1 VRPNQAPCQA
11 GSVTSRGT
19 ERGRIPLLVVGAL
32 LAVTLAAVPPLV
44 EPRPVDASTSTR
56 LSGYWMVD
64 ARGHVHA
71 FGSAPH
77 LGEGLADTVGMAA
90 NRDGGGYW
98 LITGNGTVVRRG
110 NAPDLGAPVPLRP
123 GERVVDI
130 LGDPS
135 SDGVWIVTDRG
146 AVHARRSAR
155 PFGDVSHLA
164 LNQPVIAAAVAPGG
178 DGYWLVAQDGG
189 VFAFGSARFHGS
201 MGGVRLNQP
210 VLGLTPAPDSR
221 GYWLVARDGGV
232 FAFGSARFH
241 GSMGGVRLNQPV
253 QGMVGGGQGYLMVA
267 ADGGV
272 FAFGPGV
279 DFHGSLGS
287 SPPPHAVIGIEPVPA
302 SASPP
307 ASLSTPPFFSRIE
320 PVAVERLWASWR
332 PGCPVG
338 PPDLRLIT
346 VDHVDMGGRF
356 RTGEM
361 VVHRNHASDV
371 VRAFRDIHA
380 ARFPIER
387 MELIDLYWG
396 SDDASMAANNTSGF
410 NCRRVTGGTS
420 WSEHAYGRAIDIN
433 PVQNPYVRGSTVLPP
448 AGRDHLD
455 RTAST
460 PGLIR
465 SGDAVTT
472 AFASIGWY
480 WGGNWTTLKDYQHF
494 SSTNR

>member
-1 VRPNQAPCQA
+1 MTDSMRRALP
-11 GSVTSRGT
+11 R
-19 ERGRIPLLVVGAL
+19 LLVVAL
-32 LAVTLAAVPPLV
+32 LGTLLGVAGLGSAPSISAQTNQL
-44 EPRPVDASTSTR
+44 T
-56 LSGYWMVD
+56 GYWMVD
-64 ARGHVHA
+64 WRGHVHA
-71 FGSAPH
+71 FGNAPH

-90 NRDGGGYW
+90 TRDGGGYW
-98 LITGNGTVVRRG
+98 LVTGNGTIVRRG
-110 NAPDLGAPVPLRP
+110 NAPSLGATPPLRS

-135 SDGVWIVTDRG
+135 SGGAWIVTDRG
-146 AVHARRSAR
+146 AVHARGGARS
-155 PFGDVSHLA
+155 FGGVDHLSLA
-164 LNQPVIAAAVAPGG
+164 GPVIAAAATPSG

-189 VFAFGSARFHGS
+189 VFALGAARFHGS
-201 MGGVRLNQP
+201 MGGRHLNQP

-253 QGMVGGGQGYLMVA
+253 QGMVGAGGGYLMVG

-272 FAFGPGV
+272 FTFGPGV
-279 DFHGSLGS
+279 NFHGSLGG
-287 SPPPHAVIGIEPVPA
+287 SPPPHSVVAIEPVPA
-302 SASPP
+302 GASPP
-307 ASLSTPPFFSRIE
+307 SPPSNPAFYSR
-320 PVAVERLWASWR
+320 VEVVSADRMWASWR

-338 PPDLRLIT
+338 PADLRLIT
-346 VDHVDMGGRF
+346 VDHWDMAGRV

-361 VVHRNHASDV
+361 VVHRNYASDV
-371 VRAFRDIHA
+371 VQVFRDVHA
-380 ARFPIER
+380 ARFPIAR

-396 SDDASMAANNTSGF
+396 SDDASMAANNSSGF
-410 NCRRVTGGTS
+410 NCRRVTGGSS

-455 RTAST
+455 RSAST
-460 PGLIR
+460 SGLIR
-465 SGDAVTT
+465 SGDPVTT
-472 AFASIGWY
+472 AFSRIGWY
-480 WGGNWTTLKDYQHF
+480 WGGNWNTLKDYQHF